1 MHCFSEGMKIA
12 REYLLYFRRNCHK
25 HMMVRFEFLL
35 LRRALAFS
43 LVFCVVFACVAFAS
57 VGRVE
62 AVPTCNA
69 TVSVK
74 EANVRASTSTATALV
89 STLNAG
95 HRVQVEGAPIA
106 GELVASY
113 NSNMWYLVSF
123 VDTEGNDMRG
133 YILSPLLFL
142 DEVYTEDPAFEE
154 SIKDFPDSYKFY
166 LRMLHVKYPLWRFE
180 PQMVELDWDTVVQSE
195 ASIGRSLIWN
205 GRNDAWKSTHT
216 VNDASLPG
224 WQPNI
229 ADAYNWMTDQYVVY
243 DAGGWVNASSGI
255 IGYYMDP
262 RNFLTDT
269 QVFQFLKLSYDPA
282 IHNRDGVVNMV
293 SGTTMASNQI
303 VNNTGGTISYAESFM
318 DAAAAYNVNPY
329 FLVARVRQEVVLGD
343 GSFSGSA
350 SGSYPGY
357 EGYYNFYNIGASSST
372 DPITLALRFAQST
385 SSDPAKNHGRPWNT
399 PYKAIL
405 GGASWIDAGYI
416 SVGQDTLYL
425 QKWHV
430 IPIPIWGLY
439 SHQYMTNIEAAASE
453 ATKLKSAYICPG
465 SLPLAEQVL
474 TFKIPVYQNMPEFQT
489 LPPAKSGNPNN
500 WLTSLS
506 VEGYTLT
513 PSFDPN
519 VLQYDILVSSATTS
533 INVSATKASTLS
545 TVSGLGVCELSVGV
559 NAIDISVTAQNGIV
573 KTYTINVVR
582 MDETQVPQF
591 TTTYTVQGA
600 YIRGVHEKQSIN
612 DFLATII
619 PNEGYVVELFD
630 VTGAPKALD
639 AVMCTGDIFKVKNA
653 AGEQVNYYI
662 ISVIGDASGDGR
674 INSYDLT
681 ITAKYVIKELAFSGS
696 SVAAADVNNDGRVNS
711 FDLTQMAKHIIKE
724 VSLY

>member
-1 MHCFSEGMKIA
+1 LEGVTINRNFHATTVIMKRSIVCTSYKNTNFTRIVA
-12 REYLLYFRRNCHK
+12 MLLSAIVILGSLYLVP
-25 HMMVRFEFLL
+25 MQEVS
-35 LRRALAFS
+35 AD
-43 LVFCVVFACVAFAS
+43 LVL
-57 VGRVE
+57 
-62 AVPTCNA
+62 NA
-69 TVSVK
+69 TISAK
-74 EANVRASTSTATALV
+74 EANVRSSTSSASTLV
-89 STLNAG
+89 ATLNSG
-95 HRVQVEGAPIA
+95 HRVMVEGEPIP
-106 GELVASY
+106 GEMVTAY
-113 NSNMWYLVSF
+113 NSDLWYLITF
-123 VDTEGNDMRG
+123 VDTEGVQQSG
-133 YILSPLLFL
+133 YILAPFVVL
-142 DEVYTEDPAFEE
+142 DVAYTEDPAFEE
-154 SIKDFPDSYKFY
+154 MILDFPESYKFY
-166 LRMLHVKYPLWRFE
+166 LRMLHTQYPLWRFE
-180 PQMVELDWDTVVQSE
+180 PQMISLDWNTVVQNESG
-195 ASIGRSLIWN
+195 IGRSLIWN
-205 GRNDAWKSTHT
+205 GRNDAWKSAHT

-229 ADAYNWMTDQYVVY
+229 ADAYNWLTNQYVVY

-282 IHNRDGVVNMV
+282 LQNRDGVVNML
-293 SGTTMASNQI
+293 SGTTMASTQI
-303 VNNTGGTISYAESFM
+303 VNSAGAAISYADAFM
-318 DAAAAYNVNPY
+318 DAAITYNVNPY
-329 FLVARVRQEVVLGD
+329 FLAARVRQEVVLGD

-350 SGSYPGY
+350 SGNYPNYQGF
-357 EGYYNFYNIGASSST
+357 YNFYNIGASSST
-372 DPITLALRFAQST
+372 DPIALALRFAQST

-439 SHQYMTNIEAAASE
+439 NHQYMTNIEAAASE
-453 ATKLKSAYICPG
+453 ATKLKSAYTCPG
-465 SLPLAEQVL
+465 SLPLTEQVL
-474 TFKIPVYQNMPEFQT
+474 TFKIPIYQNMPESRVP
-489 LPPAKSGNPNN
+489 PPAKLGNPNN

-506 VEGYTLT
+506 VEGIPLT

-519 VLQYDILVSSATTS
+519 ILQYDILVSSATTS
-533 INVSATKASTLS
+533 INVSAIKASTLS

-559 NAIDISVTAQNGIV
+559 NAIDISVIAQNGIV

-681 ITAKYVIKELAFSGS
+681 IIAKYVIKELAFSGS
-696 SVAAADVNNDGRVNS
+696 SIQSADVNNDGRVNS
-711 FDLTQMAKHIIKE
+711 YDLTLIAKHVIK
-724 VSLY
+724 VTPLY